1 MVLPTFGE
9 LSLVP
14 IGLRFQTVST
24 HRKGLLLALGTAVI
38 SGFAVFINGYAVR
51 AWSEVSDPT
60 TYTTLKN
67 LVAALVL
74 VGALA
79 AARNAPTTFRPITP
93 TRAITRLGL
102 AALALVGGSVAF
114 VLFFEGLAVAS
125 SVQAAFIH
133 KTLVIWVTVLAVV
146 LLRERI
152 GVPHLAAI
160 GLLVVGQIALAG
172 GLTDYSF
179 GRGELMILAAT
190 LLWAAEVVLAKR
202 LLADV
207 SSFTVG
213 VARMAGG
220 VALLVAYG
228 LARGAFLGLS
238 GITLEH
244 VAWVL
249 ATGVILAGYVGT
261 WFAALARAPA
271 VDVTAVLVGGA
282 IITALLRSATGG
294 ALPSLA
300 GIGLLAAGIGLLIGA
315 RWRRTPHPA

>member
-1 MVLPTFGE
+1 MSV
-9 LSLVP
+9 
-14 IGLRFQTVST
+14 
-24 HRKGLLLALGTAVI
+24 HRKGLLLALGTALI
-38 SGFAVFINGYAVR
+38 SGFAVFVNGYGVR
-51 AWSEVSDPT
+51 AWSQFSDPT

-67 LVAALVL
+67 LVAAVILI
-74 VGALA
+74 GALGA
-79 AARNAPTTFRPITP
+79 ASRSPSTFRPVAP
-93 TRAITRLGL
+93 TGRVTRLGL
-102 AALALVGGSVAF
+102 GAVAVVGGSVAF
-114 VLFFEGLAVAS
+114 VLFFEGLALAS

-133 KTLVIWVTVLAVV
+133 KTLVIWVAILAVA

-152 GVPHLAAI
+152 GLPHMAAI
-160 GLLVVGQIALAG
+160 GLLLIGQVALVGGIGDLA
-172 GLTDYSF
+172 F
-179 GRGELMILAAT
+179 GRGELMILVAT

-228 LARGAFLGLS
+228 LARGAFAELS
-238 GITLEH
+238 GVTIEH

-249 ATGVILAGYVGT
+249 VTGVFLAGYVGT

-282 IITALLRSATGG
+282 IITALLRTAAGG

-300 GIGLLAAGIGLLIGA
+300 GIGLLVAGISVLI
-315 RWRRTPHPA
+315 RSKWRRAPQPA